1 MVLMDQITVDLKNPY
16 PLAGLRAHQGD
27 TGRGVLISLF
37 YNGQIVEPT
46 TETVRIFIK
55 KPDKTQIY
63 NDCRIENGKVK
74 AIFTNQALAA
84 AGRAEVEI
92 EITGEENR
100 VSTPIFALEIL
111 PTNIDASA
119 IESTNEFT
127 VLEQAVNDAMD
138 DALQHM
144 ETTTRAA
151 VDRADTAAATANE
164 AADRASAAAGG
175 EITDKTV
182 TFATGTG
189 TVIPESGETLGDITG
204 KLAGSVSDL
213 DTRLKNTAE
222 SMGNGVFTS
231 DDTVEGSTFETQL
244 DADTL
249 GGQAPGYYA
258 KQADFTLEAVTF
270 TPAEGVGVYDS
281 DCLYIPATK
290 SVYLNLQLGVT
301 IGTDDVLLGTI
312 PDRYA
317 PRKNIPLVGRSDA
330 IAAMNVYV
338 APDGNIYAS
347 ASSTQ
352 YSIRFSA
359 CYIAK

>member
-1 MVLMDQITVDLKNPY
+1 MANIVEELREIKEAIYGNEVRDSIHDAIKAGNDQIEGYAEKEVAREAAEVQRSN
-16 PLAGLRAHQGD
+16 A
-27 TGRGVLISLF
+27 
-37 YNGQIVEPT
+37 E
-46 TETVRIFIK
+46 IK
-55 KPDKTQIY
+55 
-63 NDCRIENGKVK
+63 R
-74 AIFTNQALAA
+74 AA
-84 AGRAEVEI
+84 AETKRQ
-92 EITGEENR
+92 EE
-100 VSTPIFALEIL
+100 TQA
-111 PTNIDASA
+111 
-119 IESTNEFT
+119 
-127 VLEQAVNDAMD
+127 AVN
-138 DALQHM
+138 
-144 ETTTRAA
+144 
-151 VDRADTAAATANE
+151 RADTAATSANE

-231 DDTVEGSTFETQL
+231 DDTIEGSTFETQL

-258 KQADFTLEAVTF
+258 KQADFTPEAVTF